1 MAPIQL
7 SAKEQDVLELL
18 FVGKRDK
25 EIAEALNVSTHT
37 VKWHC
42 VSLHKKFN
50 ANNRTEVIYK
60 ALQRGILKAP
70 VPQLELPFT

>member
-1 MAPIQL
+1 MISIQL
-7 SAKEQDVLELL
+7 TPKEKDVLELL

-25 EIAEALNVSTHT
+25 EIAEALNVSTHA

-42 VSLHKKFN
+42 VSLHKKFK

-60 ALQRGILKAP
+60 ALQRGILKPP